1 MKLYNTLSK
10 QVEELK
16 PMKPGKV
23 NLFVCGP
30 TVFDSSHI
38 GHAKTYTQFDILART
53 LRYFGLEVNY
63 LQNITDIDDKII
75 ARARE
80 KNIEWNQLVEQ
91 YEAKYKEDMAILG
104 NDSVNT
110 YARATDYIEDIKRQV
125 KALMDKGHAYLIE
138 GDGIYFEITTF
149 KDYGK
154 LSGRTEVGQDDAR
167 SRIDDSDNK
176 RGWNDFCLWKFS
188 KEGEPKWP
196 AEFGHGRPGWHIE
209 DTAITEHHFGQQ
221 YDMHGGAIDLIF
233 PHHEAELTQMEA
245 ISGKSPF
252 VKYWVH
258 TGFLNIAKAKMSK
271 SQGNFLTIKE
281 VASQIGDPQ
290 ALRMMFLQSHY
301 RSTME
306 FDQEILKQ
314 AKTRLDRL
322 RNLAELRWQAA
333 QYDSEDEIELL
344 VRAKREFEDALADD
358 MSTPKALSLVSQVQD
373 GLDGGLSLASL
384 SSFTDF
390 LNTIDSTTGLRL
402 IDSTPDI
409 ENSLKTLIELREEA
423 RQSQD
428 FAEADKLRDKL
439 SSQGLELKDTPHGA
453 IWQRL
458 SS

>member
-154 LSGRTEVGQDDAR
+154 LSG
-167 SRIDDSDNK
+167 
-176 RGWNDFCLWKFS
+176 
-188 KEGEPKWP
+188 
-196 AEFGHGRPGWHIE
+196 
-209 DTAITEHHFGQQ
+209 
-221 YDMHGGAIDLIF
+221 
-233 PHHEAELTQMEA
+233 
-245 ISGKSPF
+245 
-252 VKYWVH
+252 
-258 TGFLNIAKAKMSK
+258 
-271 SQGNFLTIKE
+271 
-281 VASQIGDPQ
+281 
-290 ALRMMFLQSHY
+290 
-301 RSTME
+301 
-306 FDQEILKQ
+306 
-314 AKTRLDRL
+314 
-322 RNLAELRWQAA
+322 
-333 QYDSEDEIELL
+333 
-344 VRAKREFEDALADD
+344 
-358 MSTPKALSLVSQVQD
+358 
-373 GLDGGLSLASL
+373 
-384 SSFTDF
+384 
-390 LNTIDSTTGLRL
+390 
-402 IDSTPDI
+402 
-409 ENSLKTLIELREEA
+409 
-423 RQSQD
+423 
-428 FAEADKLRDKL
+428 
-439 SSQGLELKDTPHGA
+439 
-453 IWQRL
+453 
-458 SS
+458 